1 MDCVESD
8 SPWRVSFFSA
18 ELQSHPCSFA
28 RVFVRLAY
36 TKTDSCC
43 FFSGVDKE
51 TNNGGLM
58 GSHKLRYVE
67 LHLE

>member
-28 RVFVRLAY
+28 RVFV
-36 TKTDSCC
+36 
-43 FFSGVDKE
+43 SGVDKE

-58 GSHKLRYVE
+58 GSHKLRDVE